1 VNKTRECHLN
11 FAVSRR
17 ELRPT
22 LGDMIEHDDDEGHSM
37 SSLRPWA
44 SVFDL
49 EVQVRPEIFD
59 GV

>member
-1 VNKTRECHLN
+1 
-11 FAVSRR
+11 
-17 ELRPT
+17 LRPT